1 MDQNNQNMNNNYQ
14 QQNNQNMNNN
24 YQQQNNQPVS
34 NYGQLNNEFQNSNST
49 FNNQPVN
56 NGYNNYN
63 QPVNNGYNNYNQP
76 MYNQGYM
83 QPQKN
88 NNGVKIAIVIVMLA
102 IVAVVAY
109 LFATGKFD
117 KKEDTSNS
125 NSNEVSNSN
134 SQSNSNSNEISNSN
148 SQSNTNSNEI
158 SNSNSQNNSN
168 SNINKQTITDLTKL
182 NGSYACNYEGV
193 DATATITGTKLNL
206 VLTAGDKSMTFNSTI
221 VLNNSIELK
230 YDYRKMGYA
239 AYNLYNIKDA
249 YAVTDGKTEKYAD
262 TSILGLGLDSA
273 NNKLH
278 LFISDNKTES
288 DVEMT
293 CVRK

>member
-1 MDQNNQNMNNNYQ
+1 MD
-14 QQNNQNMNNN
+14 QNNQNMNNN

-34 NYGQLNNEFQNSNST
+34 NYGQLNNGFQNSNST
-49 FNNQPVN
+49 FNNQ
-56 NGYNNYN
+56 
-63 QPVNNGYNNYNQP
+63 QVNNGYNNYNQP

-221 VLNNSIELK
+221 VLNNSIEMK

-262 TSILGLGLDSA
+262 TSILGLGLDST